1 MDTEDITR
9 NPAFADWQHLI
20 SRTKMISNILESASA
35 CYNNYRL
42 LADAINQNKKIK
54 QIAPVSINTMA
65 YACLFQC
72 IIELC
77 TVFVDK
83 RKDVYNFDKL
93 LSDFEKKKDIL
104 IRMSG
109 KDRVTPLLKDLR
121 VEKTYYAESIERLR
135 KRRNKVYVH
144 NALEYFCDFEKI
156 DKELPLFFADK
167 ETLIDFGI
175 KSCDRLRDLFN
186 TPYLSYTHMPIGD
199 ERDFSSVIDFVEKK
213 YK

>member
-1 MDTEDITR
+1 MDMVDITR

-35 CYNNYRL
+35 CYKNYML
-42 LADAINQNKKIK
+42 LANAINEKKKIA
-54 QIAPVSINTMA
+54 QIAPVGINTMA
-65 YACLFQC
+65 YACLFHC
-72 IIELC
+72 IIQLC
-77 TVFVDK
+77 TVFVDN
-83 RKDVYNFDKL
+83 DENDYNFDKL

-109 KDRVTPLLKDLR
+109 KDKVTSLLENLK
-121 VEKTYYAESIERLR
+121 VEKTYYTESIERLR

-144 NALEYFCDFEKI
+144 NDSKFFCDFEKI
-156 DKELPLFFADK
+156 NKELPLFFADK

-186 TPYLSYTHMPIGD
+186 TPYLIYTHMTVGD
-199 ERDFSSVIDFVEKK
+199 EKDFSNVIDFIEKR